1 MTRDTAPPPVP
12 RLNGLSSDPPR
23 PAGDAVDLLVVGA
36 GPIGLACAIEA
47 ERVGLT
53 ARVVEKGALVNS
65 LVGYPTQME
74 FFSTPEL
81 LEIGGHPLATTLYKP
96 RREEALDYYRG
107 VAQRE
112 RLDVRLGERV
122 LGIEG
127 GAGDFTV
134 VTSRGTHPAHAV
146 VIATGF
152 FDQPNRL
159 GIEGEELGH
168 VAHYYKEPY
177 LYSGRKTVVVGAKNS
192 AAKAALEINRHG
204 GDVTLVVRGEEITTS
219 VKYWI
224 RPDLLNRIE
233 EGAITAHFRSTVE
246 RITPTTVHLTTP
258 DGPREVEADFVLA
271 LIGYHPDFSF
281 LEAAGVELDGPAR
294 VPVFDDDTMETT
306 RPGLYLAGT
315 VCGGYNT
322 SRWFIENGRIHA
334 ARIAAHRAGRPV
346 PDLEAIGQP

>member
-1 MTRDTAPPPVP
+1 MIQDTAPPPVP
-12 RLNGLSSDPPR
+12 SPNGTPAPPR
-23 PAGDAVDLLVVGA
+23 PDVVDLLVIGA
-36 GPIGLACAIEA
+36 GPIGLACALEA
-47 ERVGLT
+47 ESAGLT

-65 LVGYPTQME
+65 IVGYPTQME

-112 RLDVRLGERV
+112 GLDVRLGERV
-122 LGIEG
+122 LAVEG

-134 VTSRGTHPAHAV
+134 VTSRGTHPARAV
-146 VIATGF
+146 VVATGF

-159 GIEGEELGH
+159 GVEGEDLAH

-204 GDVTLVVRGEEITTS
+204 GDVTLVVRGGEVTTS

-233 EGAITAHFRSTVE
+233 EGAIAAHFHSTVE
-246 RITPTTVHLTTP
+246 RITPTTVHLQTP

-281 LEAAGVELDGPAR
+281 LEEAGVELEGEAR

-334 ARIAAHRAGRPV
+334 ARIAAHLAGRPV
-346 PDLEAIGQP
+346 PELEAVGQP

>member
-1 MTRDTAPPPVP
+1 MTRPDGRPPSPA
-12 RLNGLSSDPPR
+12 DP
-23 PAGDAVDLLVVGA
+23 VDLLVVGA
-36 GPIGLACAIEA
+36 GPIGLACAVEA
-47 ERVGLT
+47 DRAGLT
-53 ARVVEKGALVNS
+53 ARVVEKGALANS
-65 LVGYPTQME
+65 VVGYPTQME

-112 RLDVRLGERV
+112 GLDVRLGERV
-122 LGIEG
+122 LAVEG
-127 GAGDFTV
+127 GAGAFTV
-134 VTSRGTHPAHAV
+134 VTSRGTHAARAV
-146 VIATGF
+146 ALATGF
-152 FDQPNRL
+152 FDHPNRL
-159 GIEGEELGH
+159 GVEGEDLGH

-177 LYSGRKTVVVGAKNS
+177 LYSGRRVVVVGAKNS

-204 GDVTLVVRGEEITTS
+204 GHVTLVVRGDEITTS

-233 EGAITAHFRSTVE
+233 EGAIAAHFRSTVE
-246 RITPTTVHLTTP
+246 RITPTTVWVRTP
-258 DGPREVEADFVLA
+258 DGPLAVEADFVLA
-271 LIGYHPDFSF
+271 LIGYHPDFGF
-281 LEAAGVELDGPAR
+281 LEAAGVELEGPAR

-315 VCGGYNT
+315 VCGGANT

-334 ARIAAHRAGRPV
+334 ARIAAHLAGRPV
-346 PDLEAIGQP
+346 PQIEAVGQP